1 MAYGDF
7 TLADLESKFGIRNQ
21 RRRLFDTVDL
31 VEPSGKLKAELLEI
45 EEMPIRSEK
54 AKSEWIVVP
63 ILKELRHLND
73 KFFTI
78 YSGENLNSDEAR
90 GLKGECDFI
99 LARDTGSFDIS
110 FPILQIVEAK
120 KNDLEAGVPQCA
132 AQLVGAKVFNEKK
145 GLHLDK
151 VYGCVTTGNDWLFMK
166 LENDLVIDSRVY
178 YLVQISEV
186 LGIFQAIIGYYREV
200 LNN

>member
-7 TLADLESKFGIRNQ
+7 TLGDLESKFGIANQ
-21 RRRLFDTVDL
+21 RRRLFNAIDP

-63 ILKELRHLND
+63 ILKELRQRNE

-99 LARDTGSFDIS
+99 LAKDTGSFDIS

-145 GLHLDK
+145 GLRLDRL
-151 VYGCVTTGNDWLFMK
+151 YGCVTTGNDWLFMK

-178 YLVQISEV
+178 YLVEITQL
-186 LGIFQAIIGYYREV
+186 LGIFQSIIGYYRNEFAD
-200 LNN
+200 